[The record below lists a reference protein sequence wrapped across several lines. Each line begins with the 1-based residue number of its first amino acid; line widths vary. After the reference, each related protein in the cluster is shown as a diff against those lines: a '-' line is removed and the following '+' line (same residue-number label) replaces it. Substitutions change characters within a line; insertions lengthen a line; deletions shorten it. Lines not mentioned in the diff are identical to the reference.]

1 MRNERYDQRNGGETY
16 GGVTKRNKWVSCIQH
31 AHYVLFC
38 KNRIATGAIH
48 RRVSHME
55 PEEVDPSDVPQ
66 SSRTDNPSF
75 GEWLSEPQTMI
86 GLGAVLLSLC
96 GLFVSIYET
105 SLERQ
110 EQRASVWPRVLVA
123 PSLSG
128 DSVKIVVSNNG
139 IGPAQVRAAAVE
151 HDGAHVSSW
160 REMMGRLD
168 IQGSVST
175 SLLNERVLSPDSE
188 IKAFSIEDSTRSLRS
203 SILVGDLD
211 ITLCYCSVYEE
222 CWVTSMQNYV
232 DIVVPDSVRDADT
245 GRQSQASHRHV
256 DGCGH
261 IQPSGI

>member
-1 MRNERYDQRNGGETY
+1 
-16 GGVTKRNKWVSCIQH
+16 
-31 AHYVLFC
+31 
-38 KNRIATGAIH
+38 
-48 RRVSHME
+48 ME
-55 PEEVDPSDVPQ
+55 PEDVDPSDVPQ
-66 SSRTDNPSF
+66 PDRAADRSF
-75 GEWLSEPQTMI
+75 GEWVSRPQTMI

-128 DSVKIVVSNNG
+128 DSVKVIVSNNG

-151 HDGAHVSSW
+151 HNGEHVSGW
-160 REMMGRLD
+160 REMMERHD

-188 IKAFSIEDSTRSLRS
+188 INAFSIEDSTRSLRR
-203 SILVGDLD
+203 SILFGDLD
-211 ITLCYCSVYEE
+211 ITLCHCSVYEE

-232 DIVVPDSVRDADT
+232 DIVVPDSLRDADT
-245 GRQSQASHRHV
+245 NRESQGTYRRV
-256 DGCGH
+256 DGCGAVE
-261 IQPSGI
+261 PSGV